1 MKSTNNTNRSYV
13 TGNFSDFDS
22 LSDSIPMDEAFDF
35 LKGKARLYGDVRNA
49 IKIAIDNANSKLST
63 AGMKDSVAKTIST
76 LDGISKE
83 LEGKNPKDF
92 ERSKYREFLDSVKSA
107 EDEIAKKEIEIL
119 TKNGEFNDVLKI
131 IEDASV
137 LAEEARKKGDDIKI
151 QVSKK
156 RDEKESK
163 IELKISKTLKK
174 DEVKGKS
181 EEINKVQKEFIRK
194 FEANPKIKDSAIFKK
209 IKDAVEAK
217 KQGGFFGPTT
227 EKIIKGLKA
236 GFGMDDKSSDITQ
249 ELIDKIY
256 TEKISESE
264 SARSIKRFSDF
275 DAMNED
281 FDVNKF
287 LEVVGEKSEGD
298 KDKKDKDKKIKA
310 SVDKVKE
317 EMKKASD
324 KSYEENKEGI
334 DYMTGKS
341 FNPSN
346 DGKDLFQTLFNKS
359 WDEFTKMNDDEKKE
373 FLAANFKNS
382 SSLQPADKSKVD
394 LFFKKYSTP
403 KVR

>member
-1 MKSTNNTNRSYV
+1 MKPTNNTNRSYV
-13 TGNFSDFDS
+13 TRNFSDFDS
-22 LSDSIPMDEAFDF
+22 SVPVDEAFDF

-49 IKIAIDNANSKLST
+49 IKIAKDNANSKLAT
-63 AGMKDSVAKTIST
+63 PGMKDSVGKTIST
-76 LDGISKE
+76 LNSISKE

-107 EDEIAKKEIEIL
+107 EEEISAKEIEIL
-119 TKNGEFNDVLKI
+119 KKNGEFNDVLKI
-131 IEDASV
+131 IEEASGM
-137 LAEEARKKGDDIKI
+137 AEEARKKGDDVKI

-174 DEVKGKS
+174 DEVKGKN

-194 FEANPKIKDSAIFKK
+194 FEANPKIKDSSIFKK
-209 IKDAVEAK
+209 IKDAVETK

-287 LEVVGEKSEGD
+287 LEVVGEKKAEEKTPG
-298 KDKKDKDKKIKA
+298 KKEVLDA
-310 SVDKVKE
+310 
-317 EMKKASD
+317 MN
-324 KSYEENKEGI
+324 KSTDETYNKNKEAV
-334 DYMTGKS
+334 DYILSKD
-341 FNPSN
+341 FEPSK
-346 DGKDLFQTLFNKS
+346 DGKESFEKIFGVK
-359 WDEFTKMNDDEKKE
+359 WDD
-373 FLAANFKNS
+373 
-382 SSLQPADKSKVD
+382 
-394 LFFKKYSTP
+394 FKKYGNDQKKITVVSGFRSNIIPLMKEVKKNTIDELF
-403 KVR
+403 KK